1 MVVVG
6 GVVGTILSME
16 CVLVIMLTIL
26 SLHNLPDGKFVV
38 NECDASIDQM
48 SVTMTTEII
57 LIIIIKVHST
67 RLIVCI
73 VSMNCEILKGYR
85 CMYGPIG
92 TVSLPSHA

>member
-1 MVVVG
+1 
-6 GVVGTILSME
+6 
-16 CVLVIMLTIL
+16 
-26 SLHNLPDGKFVV
+26 
-38 NECDASIDQM
+38 M
-48 SVTMTTEII
+48 SVTTTTEII

-73 VSMNCEILKGYR
+73 FVSLNCEILKGYR